1 MRQIRGLRAGAK
13 VASVT
18 CFVSSNN
25 IAERKLYIWKQGL
38 IQSMDGTRRQGQ
50 TNGNS
55 ISYFFFLG
63 FFFVTPPPAGGPA
76 AVGVALPTGRG
87 VPARPMAA

>member
-1 MRQIRGLRAGAK
+1 VRQICGLRAGAK
-13 VASVT
+13 VASAT

-25 IAERKLYIWKQGL
+25 IAERKLYIWKQEL
-38 IQSMDGTRRQGQ
+38 IQSMDGRQGQ